1 MSEHTPKWF
10 AGSDLGYGELNGTEI
25 FDERY
30 YVVAVTIGD
39 VPSLDSK
46 ANAALIVRAVNSHAA
61 LRAALERA
69 SVALE
74 MFAGSDSFIPSIK
87 KQSADEAEHDAERR
101 QMITRV
107 AEEALEAARR
117 ALTEA

>member
-61 LRAALERA
+61 LRAAL
-69 SVALE
+69 SK
-74 MFAGSDSFIPSIK
+74 I
-87 KQSADEAEHDAERR
+87 ADEAEEFSHGDQNAQSIVRGLAA
-101 QMITRV
+101 I
-107 AEEALEAARR
+107 ARR